1 MSSLRQSF
9 IPGLRNS
16 FNTITHRSNPSSTNF
31 VTRLARPNGRG
42 YSTATHTVAHGEGA
56 HAHGHANTHQYGH
69 VKRRGAF
76 KRWSIRLA
84 LAIAFPLTYVTGAAF
99 PPQLVLM
106 IFPRF
111 APAPPHK
118 DSARGKVHTSDVE
131 RCLQELD
138 LVHDMREKV
147 HKGEG
152 WYETRPYDKYDPQK
166 VHNSL
171 TAGSLRG
178 PGRLAVPPVLFAKED
193 ESEAIAVLHLGR
205 ALCGHDG
212 IIHGGLLATVLDE
225 CLGRN
230 ALMNLPSRIGVTANL
245 NINYRSPCM
254 ADQFVVIRTK
264 TDQLKGRKA
273 VVSATMETLNGERV
287 ADATALFIEPKWA
300 QFLASSGVTEAMG
313 RPMPSPH
320 KSPALMDEQTERII

>member
-1 MSSLRQSF
+1 MSIRTSF
-9 IPGLRNS
+9 LPGLRTS
-16 FNTITHRSNPSSTNF
+16 IDLAHRPSNNLVSKLGRST
-31 VTRLARPNGRG
+31 RG
-42 YSTATHTVAHGEGA
+42 YTTATHTHTAAHVDGAGTHA
-56 HAHGHANTHQYGH
+56 HAHTQHHGH

-76 KRWSIRLA
+76 RKWSIRLA
-84 LAIAFPLTYVTGAAF
+84 LALAFPATYITGAAF

-106 IFPRF
+106 IFPRY
-111 APAPPHK
+111 APPPPHK
-118 DSARGKVHTSDVE
+118 DSTRGKVHTSDVE
-131 RCLQELD
+131 QCLQELD
-138 LVHDMREKV
+138 LVEEMRIKV

-178 PGRLAVPPVLFAKED
+178 PGKLAVPPVLFAKTD
-193 ESEAIAVLHLGR
+193 ESQAIAVIHLGR

-212 IIHGGLLATVLDE
+212 IVHGGLLATVLDE
-225 CLGRN
+225 SLGRN
-230 ALMNLPSRIGVTANL
+230 ALLNLPSRIGVTANL

-254 ADQFVVIRTK
+254 ADQFVVVRTK
-264 TDQLKGRKA
+264 IDQLKGRKA
-273 VVSATMETLNGERV
+273 VVSATMETLTGERV
-287 ADATALFIEPKWA
+287 ADATAIFIEPKWA

-313 RPMPSPH
+313 RPMPSPS